1 MKPIVIHEPVW
12 NGGRTKVSIKES
24 RIHPGNNFLVCDY
37 RNKNGDRTFPHVYYL
52 PSSYCTTIHTER
64 WGKAYHV
71 YLDDLETVAFWFTVA
86 WTGEADG
93 EYSTSRYTFDD
104 MVEGIKDYLN
114 KWDGRGAWLECC
126 SLETSNKSHHVDLTG
141 FVKAILDKEAS

>member
-1 MKPIVIHEPVW
+1 
-12 NGGRTKVSIKES
+12 
-24 RIHPGNNFLVCDY
+24 
-37 RNKNGDRTFPHVYYL
+37 
-52 PSSYCTTIHTER
+52 
-64 WGKAYHV
+64 
-71 YLDDLETVAFWFTVA
+71 LDDLETVAFWFTVA

-93 EYSTSRYTFDD
+93 EYSTHRYTFDD

-141 FVKAILDKEAS
+141 FVKAILYKEAV